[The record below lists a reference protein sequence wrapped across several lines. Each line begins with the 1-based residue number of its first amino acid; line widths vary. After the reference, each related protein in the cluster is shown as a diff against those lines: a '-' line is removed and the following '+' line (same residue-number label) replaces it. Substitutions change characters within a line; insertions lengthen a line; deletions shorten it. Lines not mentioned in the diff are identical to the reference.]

1 MNMTVFL
8 ALLAALAAVFLL
20 QRTVAHLMMRR
31 AGRQALVE
39 VGKRAV
45 TKLPEFIRLT
55 RLESPA
61 WTNEELV
68 RQQAEPLV
76 RCGFQDAGVYR
87 VDKMPGVL
95 IRMLCEPQTG
105 VAAHI
110 YDHPRA
116 GSWIEMVTRYHDGS
130 THAVTTLPPT
140 GMRHPEWF
148 RKIQA
153 DKATPTNK
161 IYERFLPMR
170 QQQGIKTIATS
181 DVVSEFEEEYRKLAL
196 WRQEAGISPQ
206 EVAHVAVKWMK
217 EKQANATGT
226 TW

>member
-1 MNMTVFL
+1 MNLTVFL
-8 ALLAALAAVFLL
+8 ALVATLAVVFMLKRVITYLL
-20 QRTVAHLMMRR
+20 IRHTGRR
-31 AGRQALVE
+31 ALEE

-45 TKLPEFIRLT
+45 TKLPEFVRLSPV
-55 RLESPA
+55 ESPL

-68 RQQAEPLV
+68 RQQAEPLL
-76 RCGFQDAGVYR
+76 RCGFQEVGVYS

-95 IRMLCEPQTG
+95 IRILCEPQAS

-116 GSWIEMVTRYHDGS
+116 GSWLEMVTRYNDGS

-140 GMRHPEWF
+140 GMRHPDWF

-153 DKATPTNK
+153 DKAMRTDK
-161 IYERFLPMR
+161 IYEKFLPVR
-170 QQQGIKTIATS
+170 QQLGIKVVGAE
-181 DVVSEFEEEYRKLAL
+181 DVVAEFEDVYRKLAL
-196 WRQEAGISPQ
+196 WRQEAGISAE

-217 EKQANATGT
+217 EKQAAAAGQM
-226 TW
+226 